1 MNNLK
6 EPLPITKMKI
16 SKERWLNKKIK
27 YEKNLTIKDI
37 LEDMN
42 DKTYEW
48 LTDKDDLSI
57 VCDPDSFKNDFINLI
72 NEKCWINNLKNK
84 NSVFIHTYEKTFFD
98 RGRYD
103 EFFTKTFFLKDLKD
117 YFLAANGYISYGGK
131 FRVDEFNVYHE
142 IETSLLP
149 QWINTT
155 LIRSHKFNE
164 NNDTLTLSAEQDGFV
179 DQLIWKLKG

>member
-1 MNNLK
+1 MR
-6 EPLPITKMKI
+6 E
-16 SKERWLNKKIK
+16 
-27 YEKNLTIKDI
+27 
-37 LEDMN
+37 
-42 DKTYEW
+42 
-48 LTDKDDLSI
+48 
-57 VCDPDSFKNDFINLI
+57 FIN
-72 NEKCWINNLKNK
+72 KFYGVWNLHEWSVMKPDGNK
-84 NSVFIHTYEKTFFD
+84 TLPFSGNVKGYLMYHQEGWMTATLMEEGRADTSNDRIRLAKLRNLLLSESKMSFD
-98 RGRYD
+98 D
-103 EFFTKTFFLKDLKD
+103 ENLKDLKD

-164 NNDTLTLSAEQDGFV
+164 SNDTLTLSAEQDGFV